1 MVGEDDY
8 QCPGMCLGVIQ
19 GHTHGVVEIP
29 YFGEHTRCVVGVAH
43 LVDERTLHHQEK
55 AFSAAVV
62 RHYFEGLGRGLREVF
77 RRTAF
82 GDGGDA
88 VVVARIEC
96 HGPAFGNV
104 VEFFEASD
112 HEAAPLFEL
121 PDDARITLLQI
132 LTAAADQHVD
142 VGVEQAEG
150 HLLVFAAVH
159 RMAEECPGG
168 GVDDSGGNHYT
179 RRHTAGIGFFEDG
192 VQAVSR
198 AVEPEPGVVGFPACG
213 ERRSRGGRVGYT
225 IVGRMGLHESG
236 HRSPLHLDRA
246 VFVLDHQG
254 RDVGQPHSVTDH
266 QDYVFDLFGLLLF
279 FRGFR
284 SERRCGQQDRDNSA

>member
-1 MVGEDDY
+1 M
-8 QCPGMCLGVIQ
+8 P
-19 GHTHGVVEIP
+19 
-29 YFGEHTRCVVGVAH
+29 R
-43 LVDERTLHHQEK
+43 
-55 AFSAAVV
+55 
-62 RHYFEGLGRGLREVF
+62 
-77 RRTAF
+77 
-82 GDGGDA
+82 
-88 VVVARIEC
+88 
-96 HGPAFGNV
+96 
-104 VEFFEASD
+104 
-112 HEAAPLFEL
+112 
-121 PDDARITLLQI
+121 
-132 LTAAADQHVD
+132 
-142 VGVEQAEG
+142 
-150 HLLVFAAVH
+150 
-159 RMAEECPGG
+159 G

-284 SERRCGQQDRDNSA
+284 SERRCGQQDPGQQRITKIRIVSFSFELLIIKAICRNEAEYPSFLLLRQIACFQILGMSYSLTQAPITAFPSRLTPR

>member
-1 MVGEDDY
+1 MAAIPRPLASSTYFVILQYPSETGRAGPVGEQRHHRRGVAHAAPDISDAAFGQMEISISRGYGEPAGFMVGEDDY

-132 LTAAADQHVD
+132 LTARCRSA
-142 VGVEQAEG
+142 
-150 HLLVFAAVH
+150 
-159 RMAEECPGG
+159 
-168 GVDDSGGNHYT
+168 
-179 RRHTAGIGFFEDG
+179 RRCRCRAGRG
-192 VQAVSR
+192 
-198 AVEPEPGVVGFPACG
+198 PPACICG
-213 ERRSRGGRVGYT
+213 GPSNGRRMPRGWRGR
-225 IVGRMGLHESG
+225 L
-236 HRSPLHLDRA
+236 
-246 VFVLDHQG
+246 
-254 RDVGQPHSVTDH
+254 
-266 QDYVFDLFGLLLF
+266 
-279 FRGFR
+279 
-284 SERRCGQQDRDNSA
+284 RR